1 MSGGQE
7 RFRRKDRQQPENAA
21 RSSESQKR
29 LRSPPARATSPAL
42 KSMVF
47 TMQSPPEVRS
57 ARTPRIGGGLCIVK
71 HRVSLKNA
79 QNHFV
84 GVLQNVPRTPLG
96 NTLCQIRRGTA
107 RADAQAYLAKVDRRL
122 TREFHFWGKCAPRAG
137 ETRGYLKPFWG

>member
-7 RFRRKDRQQPENAA
+7 RLRRKDRQQPENAP

-47 TMQSPPEVRS
+47 TMQSPPGVRS

-96 NTLCQIRRGTA
+96 HTLCPIRRGTA
-107 RADAQAYLAKVDRRL
+107 RPDALAYLRKVDRRL
-122 TREFHFWGKCAPRAG
+122 TREFHFG
-137 ETRGYLKPFWG
+137 EKWAWHASKMSV

>member
-7 RFRRKDRQQPENAA
+7 RLRRKDRQQPENAA
-21 RSSESQKR
+21 RSSESQKG
-29 LRSPPARATSPAL
+29 LRSPPAEATSPAL

-47 TMQSPPEVRS
+47 TMQSPPGVRS

-96 NTLCQIRRGTA
+96 DTLSQIRRGTA
-107 RADAQAYLAKVDRRL
+107 RDGALAYLRKVDRRL
-122 TREFHFWGKCAPRAG
+122 TREFHFWEKGAPRA
-137 ETRGYLKPFWG
+137 EEMRVDLKPFLR